1 MNTIKNLFLS
11 TVLITGISCTSFVQ
25 ATCNSDMQPTFN
37 SELNTLVH
45 QFVSEKNIKGK
56 DFIQKLLAL
65 CDKHNLQD
73 LKPLV
78 QDVAEQ
84 INNLPK
90 FGALLLKLADKI
102 KPKVDQTAQKKID
115 EIQTKGKSN
124 PFSLLDLLY

>member
-1 MNTIKNLFLS
+1 MNTIKNIFLS
-11 TVLITGISCTSFVQ
+11 AAFMAGIACTTLVQ
-25 ATCNSDMQPTFN
+25 ATFN

-65 CDKHNLQD
+65 CDKHHLQD